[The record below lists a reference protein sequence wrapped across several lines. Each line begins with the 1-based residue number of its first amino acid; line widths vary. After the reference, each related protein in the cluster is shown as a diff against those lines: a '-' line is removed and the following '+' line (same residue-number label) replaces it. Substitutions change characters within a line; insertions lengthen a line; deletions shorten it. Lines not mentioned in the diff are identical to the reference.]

1 MTNDHTLGTTLTC
14 LQCSISVL
22 THCNQ
27 YPLKWQ
33 TLKTYVKL
41 LIAGMGATCSFE
53 GIAYYVILFACD
65 LSSNTDLIE
74 YASQDILLVQN
85 IKSYRVVM
93 VKDSIKIISWQDF
106 LSLMQKKSGTVEK
119 TSSKITSSTHTL
131 NIGHDP
137 SNPQSFIIIISSD
150 LNPVGRTS
158 NLFFI

>member
-1 MTNDHTLGTTLTC
+1 
-14 LQCSISVL
+14 
-22 THCNQ
+22 
-27 YPLKWQ
+27 
-33 TLKTYVKL
+33 
-41 LIAGMGATCSFE
+41 
-53 GIAYYVILFACD
+53 
-65 LSSNTDLIE
+65 
-74 YASQDILLVQN
+74 
-85 IKSYRVVM
+85 M